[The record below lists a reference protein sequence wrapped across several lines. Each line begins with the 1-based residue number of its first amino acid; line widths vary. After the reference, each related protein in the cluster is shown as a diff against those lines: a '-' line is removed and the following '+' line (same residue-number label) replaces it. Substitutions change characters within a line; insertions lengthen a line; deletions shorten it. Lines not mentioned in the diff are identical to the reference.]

1 MPRASI
7 NSVSTIFLINSFI
20 VAMTRAKR
28 PVVSLSLLVVLDY
41 LLADSDR
48 TFFSVLLEIPQPS
61 AMGVN
66 ISKNG

>member
-1 MPRASI
+1 
-7 NSVSTIFLINSFI
+7 
-20 VAMTRAKR
+20 MTRAKR